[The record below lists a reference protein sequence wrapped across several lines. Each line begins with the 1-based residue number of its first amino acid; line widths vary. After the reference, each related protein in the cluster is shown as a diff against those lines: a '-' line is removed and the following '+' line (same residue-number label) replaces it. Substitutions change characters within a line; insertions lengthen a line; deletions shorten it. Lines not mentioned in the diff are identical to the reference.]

1 MQNNNNAIVI
11 SDVSVLFEGLQ
22 EPALDHVN
30 CEIKAGEITAL
41 VGPNGS
47 GKTTLLRAIAGL
59 IPYSGIVMIA
69 GKPASSMHQTIGY
82 VPQRFSFDISFPVT
96 VGEFLSLALWDR
108 PQNQK
113 KELMAHALF
122 DVGASGYSSRLL
134 SSLSGGQLQRV
145 LLARAL
151 SRGPS
156 LVLLDEPEA
165 GVDKG
170 GEQIFYELLTRL
182 SKRGDLT
189 VVVASHELDLVFAY
203 AQHVLCINRSIFC
216 SGPPKEVLKTENL
229 KKLYGHDIK
238 AFGHTHHHEH

>member
-1 MQNNNNAIVI
+1 MIHNAIVT
-11 SDVSVLFEGLQ
+11 SDLTVTFDGLPA
-22 EPALDHVN
+22 PALDYVN

-59 IPYSGIVMIA
+59 VPYKGTVMIA
-69 GKPASSMHQTIGY
+69 GKPADSMYQTIGY
-82 VPQRFSFDISFPVT
+82 VPQRFSFDITFPVT
-96 VGEFLSLALWDR
+96 VGEFLSLALWDKPR
-108 PQNQK
+108 ESQ
-113 KELMAHALF
+113 KELIRNALS
-122 DVGASGYSSRLL
+122 DVGASGFSSRLL
-134 SSLSGGQLQRV
+134 STLSGGQLQRV

-151 SRGPS
+151 SRSPS

-170 GEQIFYELLTRL
+170 GEQIFYDLLTRL

-216 SGPPKEVLKTENL
+216 SGPPKDVLKTANL
-229 KKLYGHDIK
+229 EKLYGRDVK
-238 AFGHTHHHEH
+238 TFGHTHHHEH

>member
-1 MQNNNNAIVI
+1 MTTKTISL
-11 SDVSVLFEGLQ
+11 SDVTVFFEGLS
-22 EPALDHVN
+22 ESALDHVN
-30 CEIKAGEITAL
+30 CSIQSGQITAL

-47 GKTTLLRAIAGL
+47 GKTTLLRTIAGL
-59 IPYSGIVMIA
+59 IPYQGTITIF
-69 GKPASSMHQTIGY
+69 GNPAETMYQTIGY

-96 VGEFLSLALWDR
+96 VYEFLSFALWDKPKNIQR
-108 PQNQK
+108 
-113 KELMAHALF
+113 ELIKNSLS
-122 DVGASGYSSRLL
+122 DVGASGFSSRLL

-151 SRGPS
+151 SRNPS

-170 GEQIFYELLTRL
+170 GEQIFYELLTKL

-203 AQHVLCINRSIFC
+203 AEHVLCINRSIFC
-216 SGPPKEVLKTENL
+216 SGPPKEVLKTGNL
-229 KKLYGHDIK
+229 EKLYGRDVKI
-238 AFGHTHHHEH
+238 FGHTHTHEH

>member
-1 MQNNNNAIVI
+1 MINKAII
-11 SDVSVLFEGLQ
+11 ASDVMVSFDGLQ
-22 EPALDHVN
+22 TPALDHVN
-30 CEIKAGEITAL
+30 CTIHAGQITAL

-59 IPYSGIVMIA
+59 IPYKGEITIF
-69 GKPASSMHQTIGY
+69 GKPAVEMSGTIGY

-96 VGEFLSLALWDR
+96 VFEFLSLALWDT
-108 PQNQK
+108 PLK
-113 KELMAHALF
+113 IHKELIRQSLS

-134 SSLSGGQLQRV
+134 STLSGGQLQRV

-151 SRGPS
+151 SRNPS
-156 LVLLDEPEA
+156 IVLLDEPEA

-170 GEQIFYELLTRL
+170 GEQIFYDLLARL

-203 AQHVLCINRSIFC
+203 AEQVICINRSIFC
-216 SGPPKEVLKTENL
+216 SGPPKDVLDTEIL
-229 KKLYGHDIK
+229 AKLYGRDVK
-238 AFGHTHHHEH
+238 MYGHTHEH